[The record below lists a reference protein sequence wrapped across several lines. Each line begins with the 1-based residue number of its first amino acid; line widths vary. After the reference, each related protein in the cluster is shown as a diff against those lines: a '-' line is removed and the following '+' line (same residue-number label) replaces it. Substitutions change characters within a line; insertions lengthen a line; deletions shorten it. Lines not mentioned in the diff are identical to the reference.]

1 MYWILLIPLALAAGI
16 ALPVQFSVNTQLR
29 NVVGGTVYAAAI
41 SFLVG
46 TVVLFAITLA
56 ARRSIP
62 EIGPLMHAPW
72 WMWTGGLL
80 GAFLVMAS
88 VILTPRL
95 GAATTIGLFLTGQ
108 VIASITIDH
117 FGLVRVPVHEAS
129 LPRLLGAAL
138 IIVGVIVVQRF

>member
-16 ALPVQFSVNTQLR
+16 VLPVQFSVNTQLR
-29 NVVGGTVYAAAI
+29 NVVGGPVYAAAI

-80 GAFLVMAS
+80 GAFFVMAS